1 MKPQPPAP
9 TDGPYR
15 EFFTDGKLSAEGHY
29 KNGLR
34 HATWKYYFRNGSL
47 KAIGAY
53 ELGEFSGPWEWWRE
67 NGLPLQAGS
76 FHQGKQ
82 VGLWKRYYDNGQLWD
97 EGHYTSEGK
106 KTGPWITYDISG
118 DIKLQKNHKPK
129 D

>member
-1 MKPQPPAP
+1 
-9 TDGPYR
+9 
-15 EFFTDGKLSAEGHY
+15 
-29 KNGLR
+29 
-34 HATWKYYFRNGSL
+34 
-47 KAIGAY
+47 
-53 ELGEFSGPWEWWRE
+53 EWWRE

-97 EGHYTSEGK
+97 EGYYTPEGK
-106 KTGPWITYDISG
+106 KTGLWITYDISG